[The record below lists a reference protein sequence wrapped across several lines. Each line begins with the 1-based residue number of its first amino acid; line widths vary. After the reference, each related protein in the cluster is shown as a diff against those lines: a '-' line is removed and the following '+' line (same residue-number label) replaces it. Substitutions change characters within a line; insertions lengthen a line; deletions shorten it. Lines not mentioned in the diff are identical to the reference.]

1 MKTQEIIQKQRDF
14 FNTKKTFDISFRIK
28 ILNQLKFLIK
38 KYQNEL
44 VGAFKIDFN
53 KCEFDVLSTEFNL
66 VIEEIEYMIKSI
78 NKLTEVKRVKTSIV
92 NFPSKGYIYKEPYGV
107 VLIIGPWNYPF
118 LLTMQPLVG
127 AIASG
132 NCVICKPSE
141 NSCNVSKVI
150 KKIIDELKFD
160 ELVYVIEEDKSVAIE
175 LLEERFD
182 YIFFTGGE
190 KVGQI
195 VLEKASKYLTPVTL
209 ELGGKSPCIVDKDAD
224 LEIASRR
231 IVWGKYINAG
241 QTCVAPDYVC
251 VHRSI
256 HDKFLEKVI
265 DKIKSFYYEDN
276 KLSINFPYI
285 INNAHLQRLLRLI
298 DYNKVVFG
306 GNHYDLII
314 EPTVLD
320 MVSFNDEVMK
330 EEIFGP
336 IMPIIVYDDLDEL
349 LKIIEKKEKP
359 LAFYYFSNDLK
370 KAKELIK
377 TISFGGGCINDTI
390 MHLTNPNLPFGGVGK
405 SGMGSYHGKK
415 TFDTFTHEKSVM
427 IKSKSE
433 LKLKYPPYTSEKLR
447 LLKKF
452 FRCK

>member
-44 VGAFKIDFN
+44 VEAFKTDFN

-160 ELVYVIEEDKSVAIE
+160 ELVYVIEGDKSVAIE

>member
-160 ELVYVIEEDKSVAIE
+160 ELVYVIEGDKSVAIE

-320 MVSFNDEVMK
+320 MVTFNDDVMK

>member
-1 MKTQEIIQKQRDF
+1 MKAQEIIQKQRDF

-28 ILNQLKFLIK
+28 ILKQLKFLIK

-44 VGAFKIDFN
+44 VEAFKTDFN

-160 ELVYVIEEDKSVAIE
+160 ELVYVIEGDKSVAIE

-224 LEIASRR
+224 LDIASRR

-306 GNHYDLII
+306 GNHYDLTI

-320 MVSFNDEVMK
+320 MVTFNDDVMK

>member
-1 MKTQEIIQKQRDF
+1 MKAQEIIQKQRDF

-160 ELVYVIEEDKSVAIE
+160 ELVYVIEGDKSVAIE

-224 LEIASRR
+224 LDIASRR

-306 GNHYDLII
+306 GNHYDLTI

-320 MVSFNDEVMK
+320 MVTFNDDVMK

>member
-1 MKTQEIIQKQRDF
+1 MKIQEIIQKQRDF

>member
-160 ELVYVIEEDKSVAIE
+160 ELVYVIEGDKSVAIE

>member
-44 VGAFKIDFN
+44 VEAFKTDFN

-160 ELVYVIEEDKSVAIE
+160 ELVYVIEGDKSVAIE

-276 KLSINFPYI
+276 KLTSNFPYI

-433 LKLKYPPYTSEKLR
+433 LKLK
-447 LLKKF
+447 
-452 FRCK
+452 

>member
-160 ELVYVIEEDKSVAIE
+160 ELVYVIEGDKSVAIE

-306 GNHYDLII
+306 GNHYDLTI

-320 MVSFNDEVMK
+320 MVTFNDDVMK

>member
-28 ILNQLKFLIK
+28 ILKQLKFLIK

-44 VGAFKIDFN
+44 VEAFKTDFN

-160 ELVYVIEEDKSVAIE
+160 ELVYVIEGDKSVAIE

-224 LEIASRR
+224 LDIASRR

-306 GNHYDLII
+306 GNHYDLTI

-320 MVSFNDEVMK
+320 MVTFNDDVMK